1 MAQRF
6 PNVAV
11 IGATG
16 NLGLPI
22 LRALSR
28 AQPPFKSITALTR
41 SPPRDP
47 SIFPERTL
55 VKTADHTSHASL
67 ASALTGIDA
76 LIFALG
82 SAHIAATLPIL
93 DAAVEAGVR
102 FVVPSE
108 YGLDSTNEVLRGYR
122 NFRNKL
128 RVQDKLRELKKQ
140 GKLDY
145 TLVFVGL
152 WIDHTGLGGFVVDVK
167 NKKQEVWDG
176 GEQRVSLTSRRSIA
190 QAVVGVLEGR
200 VGGKTEIR
208 IRDVN
213 MSQRRLREICEE
225 VVGTDGWEVTELD
238 TGERVRLARERY
250 DFGIQG
256 ADDAYSFVKRGAAQG
271 VGSLWAEGEDDS
283 KALGLKAWSEE
294 EVREFVRGYVAG
306 EV

>member
-22 LRALSR
+22 LRALSL

-41 SPPRDP
+41 SPPRDS
-47 SIFPERTL
+47 SIFPEGTL
-55 VKTADHTSHASL
+55 VKTADYTSHNLLVS
-67 ASALTGIDA
+67 SLTGIDA

-93 DAAVEAGVR
+93 DAAVEAGVK

-108 YGLDSTNEVLRGYR
+108 YGLDSTNEVLRGYP

-128 RVQDKLRELKKQ
+128 RVQDKLRDLKRQ

-152 WIDHTGLGGFVVDVK
+152 WIDYTGLGGFLVDVK
-167 NKKQEVWDG
+167 GKKQEVWDG
-176 GEQRVSLTSRRSIA
+176 GEQKVSLTSRGSIA
-190 QAVVGVLEGR
+190 TAIVGVLQGKVE
-200 VGGKTEIR
+200 GKTEVR
-208 IRDVN
+208 VRDVN

-225 VVGTDGWEVTELD
+225 VVGGDGWVVTELD
-238 TGERVRLARERY
+238 TGERVRLAREKF

-256 ADDAYSFVKRGAAQG
+256 ADDAYSFVKRGAALG

-283 KALGLKAWSEE
+283 AALGLKEWSEV